1 MLKPGG
7 VFISKTICYSSDWR
21 GIALRAIM
29 AVVPILR
36 AFGKAPYA
44 KITTIPDLHS
54 RIDALGYEVLEQ
66 GNHPASP
73 PHRYIV
79 ARKPA

>member
-1 MLKPGG
+1 
-7 VFISKTICYSSDWR
+7 
-21 GIALRAIM
+21 M

-66 GNHPASP
+66 GIHPASP
-73 PHRYIV
+73 PRRYIV
-79 ARKPA
+79 ARKPV